1 EMSAG
6 AQLTGRLI
14 HAATAGATAALPA
27 PEAGRAEPAT
37 ALQAETADA

>member
-1 EMSAG
+1 
-6 AQLTGRLI
+6 
-14 HAATAGATAALPA
+14 ATAALPA

>member
-1 EMSAG
+1 MSAG

-27 PEAGRAEPAT
+27 PETSRAEPVT
-37 ALQAETADA
+37 ALQAEIADV